1 MKSRRVD
8 TGIVQRGNTYTFTV
22 AMGMTAE
29 GKQIRKTTTYIPPD
43 GTAEKKADKLAKE
56 EYVNFKNRCKGLSA
70 FNENMRFLELS
81 EEYFK
86 FYAPNKLKP
95 ITAYNYEKMVAYHF
109 KDYFGNKK
117 LKEITSG
124 MLTNF
129 FSTHTTLSKERKD
142 IPLSPS
148 NAKKLYT
155 ILQSIFTFAVNQDY
169 MKESPARNVIL
180 PSKKATTEEK
190 RKYLTETELPN
201 FLNLFQAYS
210 VLNTIVKLL
219 LFTGMRSGECLGLQW
234 EDIDYI
240 NKTITIRHT
249 LSDVGGKHFLTTPKS
264 KSSRRYIS
272 MSDSIAELLREHK
285 KHQLELRLAQV
296 ETFIH
301 SEMVFTSDTG
311 NYKDRSSLNTSFRN
325 RIKGTAFDFL
335 TLHSMRHCNATLL
348 LNSGVD
354 IKVVSDHLGHSDI
367 GITANIYA
375 DVLASTRRKTAE
387 IIELKLAK

>member
-8 TGIVQRGNTYTFTV
+8 TGIVQRGNSYTFTV

-29 GKQIRKTTTYIPPD
+29 GKQIRKTTTYTPPE
-43 GTAEKKADKLAKE
+43 GVTEKKADKLAKE
-56 EYVNFKNRCKGLSA
+56 EYINFKNRCKGLSA
-70 FNENMRFLELS
+70 FDENMRFKELS

-86 FYAPNKLKP
+86 LYAPNKLKP

-109 KDYFGNKK
+109 NDYFGNKK
-117 LKEITSG
+117 LKEITPG

-129 FSTHTTLSKERKD
+129 FSSHTRPNKEGKE
-142 IPLSPS
+142 IPISPS

-155 ILQSIFTFAVNQDY
+155 ILQSIFTFAVSQDY

-180 PSKKATTEEK
+180 PSKKATAENK
-190 RKYLTETELPN
+190 RNYLTEDELPI
-201 FLNLFQAYS
+201 FLNLFKEYS

-234 EDIDYI
+234 DDIGFS

-272 MSDSIAELLREHK
+272 MSDSVAELLKEHK
-285 KHQLELRLAQV
+285 KHQLELQFALSN
-296 ETFIH
+296 TFIH
-301 SEMVFTSDTG
+301 PEMVFTSDTG

-325 RIKGTAFDFL
+325 RIKGTKFDFL
-335 TLHSMRHCNATLL
+335 TLHSLRHCNATLL

-367 GITANIYA
+367 GITADIYA
-375 DVLASTRRKTAE
+375 DVLASTRKKTAE

>member
-1 MKSRRVD
+1 M
-8 TGIVQRGNTYTFTV
+8 IC
-22 AMGMTAE
+22 
-29 GKQIRKTTTYIPPD
+29 
-43 GTAEKKADKLAKE
+43 KKL
-56 EYVNFKNRCKGLSA
+56 NRCKGLSA
-70 FNENMRFLELS
+70 FNENMRFQELS

-124 MLTNF
+124 ILTNF
-129 FSTHTTLSKERKD
+129 FSSHTTSNKEGKE

-155 ILQSIFTFAVNQDY
+155 ILQSIFTFAVTQDY

-180 PSKKATTEEK
+180 PSKKATTDEK
-190 RKYLTETELPN
+190 RKYLTESEFPP
-201 FLNLFQAYS
+201 FLNLYQEYS
-210 VLNTIVKLL
+210 SLNTIVKLL

-272 MSDSIAELLREHK
+272 MSDSIAEAVKR
-285 KHQLELRLAQV
+285 
-296 ETFIH
+296 T
-301 SEMVFTSDTG
+301 
-311 NYKDRSSLNTSFRN
+311 
-325 RIKGTAFDFL
+325 
-335 TLHSMRHCNATLL
+335 
-348 LNSGVD
+348 
-354 IKVVSDHLGHSDI
+354 
-367 GITANIYA
+367 
-375 DVLASTRRKTAE
+375 
-387 IIELKLAK
+387 